1 MVVWVAV
8 EVQMMLGQAE
18 GSACEGAGGLIRF
31 LGQYCSWEEVNRRG
45 SGGGRNVHFLSIAV
59 A

>member
-1 MVVWVAV
+1 
-8 EVQMMLGQAE
+8 MMLGQAE